1 MGATS
6 KEAGASDQVAGLA
19 PKVASVGGTAHYFV
33 DEAGDGVLFNSRGQI
48 IIGSE
53 GCSRHFIIGALQVE
67 SPEAL
72 AADLDAL
79 RATLLADPYFKGVES
94 MRPERRKTAFAFHAK
109 DDVAEVRREVFKLL
123 LAHEMKFF
131 AVVRRMDAVLTY
143 VQQRNQRDDG
153 YRYRPNEL
161 YDKTV
166 ARLFRD
172 RLHVADECDIV
183 FARRGNSDR
192 TRAFG
197 AMLELGKTRFEDKWD
212 RKVESTLRVS
222 AATPQHTVC
231 LQAVDYVLWSLQRFY
246 ERGED
251 RFLQLMWPKVS
262 LVHAVDETSAAPYG
276 VYYTKKKPPFKAAS

>member
-1 MGATS
+1 MG
-6 KEAGASDQVAGLA
+6 EADSASDQSSAATPTAEPTVAR
-19 PKVASVGGTAHYFV
+19 AHYFV
-33 DEAGDGVLFNSRGQI
+33 DEAGDGVLFNARGQI
-48 IIGSE
+48 IVGSE
-53 GCSRHFIIGALQVE
+53 GCSRHFIIGALQVD
-67 SPEAL
+67 SPDAL
-72 AADLDAL
+72 AADLNAL

-94 MRPERRKTAFAFHAK
+94 MRQERRKTAFAFHAK

-123 LAHEMKFF
+123 LRHEMKFF

-172 RLHVADECDIV
+172 RLHVADECNIV

-192 TRAFG
+192 TRAFRE
-197 AMLELGKTRFEDKWD
+197 MLEIGKTRFEDKWS
-212 RKVESTLRVS
+212 RKVQSKLCVS
-222 AATPQHTVC
+222 AGTPQHTVC

-262 LVHAVDETSAAPYG
+262 LVHAVDETSTAAYG
-276 VYYTKKKPPFKAAS
+276 VYYTKKKPPFKAAL